1 MEYGVDFN
9 RIRKLQPVGMRRDDF
24 FNLIRA
30 SIFPI
35 EFLGGLVCIQI
46 SCIQLNRVTNLV
58 GRCWGMILVC
68 YSFVDKLSPC
78 YLISKE
84 LL

>member
-9 RIRKLQPVGMRRDDF
+9 RIKKLQLVGIKRDDF

-30 SIFPI
+30 SV
-35 EFLGGLVCIQI
+35 FLIKFLSRSVRIQI
-46 SCIQLNRVTNLV
+46 SCIQPDKVTNLIDQ
-58 GRCWGMILVC
+58 CWGLVFIC
-68 YSFVDKLSPC
+68 CGFIDRLGPGHCV
-78 YLISKE
+78 SKE